1 MEARKFWGLV
11 IIAVLIVALI
21 SAVYITTWGFGQRQE
36 VQQTGAGQVTNNYKL
51 TEAEMAGVNYVN
63 FNFTSNTSGVDV
75 SFQNGSGNLYDI
87 TVVRDNDT
95 QEPTVTY
102 TRDGDVLNVNVAMDS
117 GSATVLLGNS
127 ATYNGTFTSKIVGF
141 SLSLGNNSKIDN
153 LTSNIKYVGG
163 GLVVINDTSF
173 NTLNLNANVGGF
185 QIQAEKPT
193 IRTTNASVFT
203 NIQIGGITVQA
214 TSQDNLGI
222 KLNNVVDL
230 GGISIPNEGFEIL
243 QNSTTIA
250 NIQTAGFAGKTNKLE
265 INSNVGLGG
274 ININTFFFPA

>member
-127 ATYNGTFTSKIVGF
+127 ATYNGTFTSKIGGF

-230 GGISIPNEGFEIL
+230 GRISIPNEGFEIL

>member
-21 SAVYITTWGFGQRQE
+21 SAVYITTWGFSQRQE

-127 ATYNGTFTSKIVGF
+127 ATYNGTFTSKIGGF